1 MLLDMSATYLNLAF
15 PVNSNTSEY
24 GLTRRDPGQLA
35 RPASAPG
42 PHMFTAYPD
51 FHEEADYGDV
61 ISEADRKRMRQELEM
76 HYRIR
81 REQMFKQMQLA
92 FRQKQL
98 EVEKRAP
105 KDGKKKKK
113 SKKGKEKRE
122 KKSMWKWGDSFDTS
136 SQEEDSSGEDAS
148 DTESEDDWKKAV
160 VSPWNHNANFDEL
173 RAARAKVD
181 VVICTTDHGEIMLT
195 LLRTLYQANTDRI
208 AFPFIVP
215 GYRIVEKLGTFKV
228 VVPRS

>member
-1 MLLDMSATYLNLAF
+1 MTHRNK
-15 PVNSNTSEY
+15 SEY
-24 GLTRRDPGQLA
+24 GLTRRSDGQVV

-61 ISEADRKRMRQELEM
+61 LSEADRKRMRQELEM

-98 EVEKRAP
+98 ELERRYT
-105 KDGKKKKK
+105 KDKKKKK
-113 SKKGKEKRE
+113 SRRRSTDGRE
-122 KKSMWKWGDSFDTS
+122 RNSLRKWGDAFRSPGFDFCTS
-136 SQEEDSSGEDAS
+136 SEESSTEDEGS
-148 DTESEDDWKKAV
+148 DTEGEVDWKKAIT
-160 VSPWNHNANFDEL
+160 SPWNHNANFDEL

-181 VVICTTDHGEIMLT
+181 VVVCTTDHGEIL
-195 LLRTLYQANTDRI
+195 
-208 AFPFIVP
+208 
-215 GYRIVEKLGTFKV
+215 
-228 VVPRS
+228 